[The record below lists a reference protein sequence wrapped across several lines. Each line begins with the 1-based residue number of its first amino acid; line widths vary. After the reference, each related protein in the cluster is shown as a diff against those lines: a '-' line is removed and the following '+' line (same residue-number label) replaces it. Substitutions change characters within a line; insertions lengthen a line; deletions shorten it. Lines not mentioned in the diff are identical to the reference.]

1 MLDLDLLA
9 SIASGGLGQWV
20 QDKSGK
26 QAYVK
31 SDDCLGEG
39 AWWGSAG
46 RRPTSTRKA
55 KEHTRIILL

>member
-9 SIASGGLGQWV
+9 SIASGGLGQWG

-31 SDDCLGEG
+31 SDDCLGEQP
-39 AWWGSAG
+39 
-46 RRPTSTRKA
+46 RRGPAPPRA
-55 KEHTRIILL
+55 